1 MGDRNMKITR
11 EALEMAIAAAGE
23 SKMPLI
29 LTGHRSVITD
39 VVIDRS
45 YCLFD
50 TWATRFPSELPVGI
64 RRYGKV
70 ITKADSELGP
80 GYNMVVDENG
90 YRFLDQDGKEVKV
103 EALEV
108 SPFIDEDI
116 RILDE
121 CELTS

>member
-1 MGDRNMKITR
+1 MKITR
-11 EALEMAIAAAGE
+11 EALEMAVAAAGD

-45 YCLFD
+45 YCMFD
-50 TWATRFPSELPVGI
+50 TWAVRFPSELPFGV

-80 GYNMVVDENG
+80 GYNLVVDENG
-90 YRFLDQDGKEVKV
+90 YRFLDPDGKEVKI
-103 EALEV
+103 EIIEV
-108 SPFIDEDI
+108 SPFNDEDS
-116 RILDE
+116 RVLDE

>member
-1 MGDRNMKITR
+1 MKITR

-45 YCLFD
+45 YCQFD
-50 TWATRFPSELPVGI
+50 TWAVRFPSELPVGI

-70 ITKADSELGP
+70 LTRSDRELGP
-80 GYNMVVDENG
+80 GYNMVVDDSG
-90 YRFLDQDGKEVKV
+90 YRFLDPDGKEVKI
-103 EALEV
+103 EILEV
-108 SPFIDEDI
+108 SPFNDEDT
-116 RILDE
+116 RVLDDSE
-121 CELTS
+121 FTS

>member
-1 MGDRNMKITR
+1 MKITR

-45 YCLFD
+45 YCKFD
-50 TWATRFPSELPVGI
+50 TWAVRFPSELPFGI

-70 ITKADSELGP
+70 LTKNDSEIGP
-80 GYNMVVDENG
+80 GYNLVVDEKG
-90 YRFLDQDGKEVKV
+90 YRFLDTDGREVKI
-103 EALEV
+103 EILET
-108 SPFIDEDI
+108 SPFNDDDI
-116 RILDE
+116 HVLDE
-121 CELTS
+121 CELTG